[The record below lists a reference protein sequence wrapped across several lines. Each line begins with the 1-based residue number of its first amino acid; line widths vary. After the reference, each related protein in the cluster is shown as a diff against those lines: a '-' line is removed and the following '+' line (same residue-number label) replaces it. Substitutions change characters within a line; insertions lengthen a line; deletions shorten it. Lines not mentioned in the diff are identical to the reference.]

1 MEIMNKQK
9 ALELW
14 KYEMQNKEYAYD
26 FAGRKIK
33 KTDYNEKNQ
42 VGWVIAYMKP
52 LELGGK
58 DYDGNTIIMH
68 HTTCEEKG
76 LNYPEF
82 EIMNKLYKVVFDE
95 KEDFYYIEKIST
107 EDGGFI

>member
-1 MEIMNKQK
+1 MDKRK

-14 KYEMQNKEYAYD
+14 NIEMNNKEYAYD

-33 KTDYNEKNQ
+33 KDDYNVKNQ
-42 VGWVIAYMKP
+42 VGWVVGYMKP

-68 HTTCEEKG
+68 HTTLEEKG
-76 LNYPEF
+76 LNYPNF
-82 EIMNKLYKVVFDE
+82 QIMNKSFVIVYDE
-95 KEDFYYIEKIST
+95 KEDFYYIEKT
-107 EDGGFI
+107 TNDDGGFI

>member
-1 MEIMNKQK
+1 MDKNK

-14 KYEMQNKEYAYD
+14 KIEMNNKEYAYD

-33 KTDYNEKNQ
+33 KDDYNINNQ
-42 VGWVIAYMKP
+42 VGWVIGFIKP

-58 DYDGNTIIMH
+58 DYDGNIMIMH
-68 HTTCEEKG
+68 HTTFEEKG

-82 EIMNKLYKVVFDE
+82 QIMNKTYKVIYDE
-95 KEDFYYIEKIST
+95 IDDFYYIEKT
-107 EDGGFI
+107 TTDDGGFI

>member
-1 MEIMNKQK
+1 MDKNK

-14 KYEMQNKEYAYD
+14 KLEMKDKEYAYD
-26 FAGRKIK
+26 FSGRKIK
-33 KTDYNEKNQ
+33 KDDYNKENQ
-42 VGWVIAYMKP
+42 VGWVVGYMKP

-68 HTTCEEKG
+68 HTTLEEKG

-82 EIMNKLYKVVFDE
+82 QIMNKTYKIVYDDKPYE
-95 KEDFYYIEKIST
+95 IILK
-107 EDGGFI
+107 

>member
-1 MEIMNKQK
+1 MEKSK

-14 KYEMQNKEYAYD
+14 KLEMKNKEYAYD
-26 FAGRKIK
+26 FAGRKIVK
-33 KTDYNEKNQ
+33 SDYNIKNQ
-42 VGWVIAYMKP
+42 VGWVVGYLRP

-68 HTTCEEKG
+68 HNTFEEKG

-82 EIMNKLYKVVFDE
+82 EIMNKKYKVMYDE
-95 KEDFYYIEKIST
+95 NDDLYYLEKLSKDDNGLI
-107 EDGGFI
+107 

>member
-1 MEIMNKQK
+1 MDKNK

-14 KYEMQNKEYAYD
+14 KLEMKDKEYAYD
-26 FAGRKIK
+26 FSGRKIK
-33 KTDYNEKNQ
+33 KDDYNKENQ
-42 VGWVIAYMKP
+42 VGWVVGYMKP

-68 HTTCEEKG
+68 HTTLEEKG

-82 EIMNKLYKVVFDE
+82 QIMNKTYKIIYDD
-95 KEDFYYIEKIST
+95 KEDFYYIEKTSND
-107 EDGGFI
+107 DGGFI

>member
-1 MEIMNKQK
+1 MANDKKSQ

-14 KYEMQNKEYAYD
+14 KYEMQDKPYAYD
-26 FAGRKIK
+26 FSGRKVK
-33 KTDYNEKNQ
+33 KTDFEMNNS
-42 VGWVIAYMKP
+42 VGWVVAYMKP

-68 HTTCEEKG
+68 HTTRDEKG
-76 LNYPEF
+76 LNFQEF
-82 EIMNKLYKVVFDE
+82 EIMNKQYRVVYDE
-95 KEDFYYIEKIST
+95 KEDFYYIEKISP